1 MVLPLLD
8 GENDVT
14 PMVLADTFRS
24 HIIKPTKQIRKTDA
38 DKNVGPTLRSPPAVT
53 EPIKRHARCIHK
65 RQGLKPAKNLLVL
78 GDDEGK
84 QRGLD
89 SVRLASEPTIAVL
102 AAIKVVRHKCH
113 EALIGQLRRELVVI
127 FSFSRRFN
135 EIFGHDAAPMLAYH
149 DWPALVRLD
158 ILWHQQDTPCKNLL
172 PDIEDDLITNPL
184 FGVVDLA
191 GTGVSGQIRLFEL
204 SQNFLPQIIAIP
216 LSAFNE
222 WFGRARVD
230 AQFHCP
236 GSVGKIGLYLVQK
249 KLVQRL
255 LGISHQ
261 MLCVLLQFPQLSL
274 LSLHG
279 VEGLA
284 TVHRQPTIRGYGR
297 CDAKQFEESL
307 QGLRGSR
314 AEGPVSWPP
323 HQLPRLKSW
332 LEQGVYTVEFRRD
345 ALVCRRD

>member
-113 EALIGQLRRELVVI
+113 ETLIGQLRRELVVI

-191 GTGVSGQIRLFEL
+191 GPGVGGQNRLFDIP
-204 SQNFLPQIIAIP
+204 QNFLPQEMQTRFSP
-216 LSAFNE
+216 FSDGC
-222 WFGRARVD
+222 GRAGFDR
-230 AQFHCP
+230 
-236 GSVGKIGLYLVQK
+236 K
-249 KLVQRL
+249 
-255 LGISHQ
+255 
-261 MLCVLLQFPQLSL
+261 
-274 LSLHG
+274 LHG
-279 VEGLA
+279 
-284 TVHRQPTIRGYGR
+284 P
-297 CDAKQFEESL
+297 
-307 QGLRGSR
+307 
-314 AEGPVSWPP
+314 
-323 HQLPRLKSW
+323 
-332 LEQGVYTVEFRRD
+332 
-345 ALVCRRD
+345 